1 MNATPRLMFALLV
14 TVSCAEAPASEPRRA
29 NPEPI
34 FEPEIV
40 PIFGRSC
47 GSEDAGCHRRE
58 AFNAVMNQECRGWLS
73 LEPVP
78 LGSVFY
84 AGASA
89 GTPTGCTDRDLY
101 DRLLM
106 NAWMCG
112 APTDQNEPQ
121 VAYVVPCDPE
131 ASLLYRVLGPGPL
144 CSRMENYMPIGRKA
158 DPIEVQTIYNW
169 IANGAPRLDHA
180 GVDCDARGGATATL
194 PAAPSMVAAEPLGD
208 GLHVTW
214 TDNSNNEDHFVVERS
229 QSDATF
235 EELIALPFDASS
247 YHDAAI
253 QSGMEY
259 GYRIGARNSA
269 GTNYS
274 DSVSAVAP

>member
-1 MNATPRLMFALLV
+1 MNVKPWLMFGLLAAA
-14 TVSCAEAPASEPRRA
+14 SCAEAPTSELRQA
-29 NPEPI
+29 NPNPI
-34 FEPEIV
+34 FETDVV

-47 GSEDAGCHRRE
+47 GSADAGCHRRE

-73 LEPVP
+73 LEAVP

-84 AGASA
+84 AGAGA

-101 DRLLM
+101 DRLLT

-112 APTDQNEPQ
+112 APTDQNESH

-158 DPIEVQTIYNW
+158 DPLEVQTIYNW
-169 IANGAPRLDHA
+169 IANGAPRLNDP
-180 GVDCDARGGATATL
+180 GVNCESGGGATTMP
-194 PAAPSMVAAEPLGD
+194 PAAPTMVAAEPLGD

-214 TDNSNNEDHFVVERS
+214 TDNSDNEDQFVVERS
-229 QSDATF
+229 ENGATF
-235 EELIALPFDASS
+235 EELVALPFDSSS

-253 QSGMEY
+253 QPDATYS
-259 GYRIGARNSA
+259 YRIGARNSA

-274 DSVSAVAP
+274 DSVSTAAR